1 MLTVPRK
8 VSEVLRLRAG
18 DEVKIGI
25 VNIGSGGTMTVDRI
39 RNPTTKRKAGR

>member
-39 RNPTTKRKAGR
+39 KKPMSKGKSK